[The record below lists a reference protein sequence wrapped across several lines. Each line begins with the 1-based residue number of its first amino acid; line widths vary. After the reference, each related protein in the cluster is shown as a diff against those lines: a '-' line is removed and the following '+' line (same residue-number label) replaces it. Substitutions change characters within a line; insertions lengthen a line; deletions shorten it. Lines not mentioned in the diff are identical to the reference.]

1 MGLIYGAAW
10 HSMALF
16 IPASITMKIA
26 QRSED
31 EHMEAKDFWLKYW
44 VVFAHYYLIEY
55 FADCFV
61 SWVPFY
67 SELKFLILVMT
78 CPITPFGAMKALG
91 GVPLDSLELN
101 KSPVEAIFD
110 IIVFTKTSS
119 SDGAAR
125 LGINRDALRETT
137 TILVEKA
144 GATLQLAG
152 SALQLLM
159 NLAQS
164 SQRAQEIGS

>member
-1 MGLIYGAAW
+1 
-10 HSMALF
+10 
-16 IPASITMKIA
+16 
-26 QRSED
+26 
-31 EHMEAKDFWLKYW
+31 
-44 VVFAHYYLIEY
+44 
-55 FADCFV
+55 
-61 SWVPFY
+61 
-67 SELKFLILVMT
+67 MT

-110 IIVFTKTSS
+110 IIVYTKTSS